1 MESAN
6 YFHLQDLNG
15 LEMIKARYHQQKFS
29 RHSHEG
35 FCIGVIEEGAQQ
47 FFRTGE
53 NHFAPKGDIIL
64 VNADEIHTGSSA
76 VENGWSYQAIY
87 PTPDMFSAL
96 TADLKVN
103 NQGFVP
109 WFPAAVVHDS
119 GLSAQLRLLFN
130 LLLLPGNALFK
141 ETLLLSSLS
150 WLILRYNKTK
160 IELTRFTPAKQ
171 RMEQICDLMINTC
184 EQEHPLTQ
192 LAEISGFS
200 QWHFLRQFKAYT
212 GITPHAFLIQARL
225 HKAKKMLLA
234 GTTPAEVSHL
244 CGFSDQSHFTRHFKQ
259 ALGVTPGNF
268 VRHQISEKS
277 NFILSS
283 VDLAL

>member
-15 LEMIKARYHQQKFS
+15 LEMIKARYQQQKFS

-53 NHFAPKGDIIL
+53 NHYAPKGDIIL

-87 PTPDMFSAL
+87 PTPNMFSAL
-96 TADLKVN
+96 TADLKIDNHGV
-103 NQGFVP
+103 VP
-109 WFPAAVVHDS
+109 WFPIAVVHDS
-119 GLSAQLRLLFN
+119 GLSTQLRLLFN
-130 LLLLPGNALFK
+130 LLLQPGNILFK

-150 WLILRYNKTK
+150 WLILRYNKTRV
-160 IELTRFTPAKQ
+160 ELTHLSPAKQ
-171 RMEQICDLMINTC
+171 RIEQICDLMVNTC
-184 EQEHPLTQ
+184 EQEHSLTQ
-192 LAEISGFS
+192 LTDISGFS
-200 QWHFLRQFKAYT
+200 QWHFLRQFKAQM

-225 HKAKKMLLA
+225 HKAKKMLLSGKA
-234 GTTPAEVSHL
+234 PADVSTL

-268 VRHQISEKS
+268 IRHQINEKS

-283 VDLAL
+283 ADPAL

>member
-6 YFHLQDLNG
+6 YFHLEELNG
-15 LEMIKARYHQQKFS
+15 LEMIKARYQQQKFS

-53 NHFAPKGDIIL
+53 NHYAPKGDIIL

-76 VENGWSYQAIY
+76 MENGWSYQAIY
-87 PTPDMFSAL
+87 PTPEIFAL
-96 TADLKVN
+96 LTKDLKTE
-103 NQGFVP
+103 NQGLVP
-109 WFPAAVVHDS
+109 WFPVAVVQDA

-130 LLLLPGNALFK
+130 LLPKPGNTLFK

-150 WLILRYNKTK
+150 WLILRYNCTK
-160 IELTRFTPAKQ
+160 VELTEITPAKQ
-171 RMEQICDLMINTC
+171 RIIQICDLIMNTC
-184 EQEHPLTQ
+184 EQEHSLSQ

-200 QWHFLRQFKAYT
+200 QWHFLRQFKLQT
-212 GITPHAFLIQARL
+212 GITPHAFLVQARL
-225 HKAKKMLLA
+225 HKAKKLLLT
-234 GTTPAEVSHL
+234 GNTPIEVASL

-268 VRHQISEKS
+268 IRHRIG
-277 NFILSS
+277 
-283 VDLAL
+283 

>member
-6 YFHLQDLNG
+6 YFHIEELNG

-29 RHSHEG
+29 HHSHEG

-53 NHFAPKGDIIL
+53 NHYAPKGDIIL

-76 VENGWSYQAIY
+76 MENGWSYQAIY
-87 PTPDMFSAL
+87 PTPELFTQL
-96 TADLKVN
+96 TRGLTTEH
-103 NQGFVP
+103 QGLVP
-109 WFPAAVVHDS
+109 WFPIAVIQDA
-119 GLSAQLRLLFN
+119 GLSAQLRLLFS
-130 LLLLPGNALFK
+130 LLPQPGNTLFK

-150 WLILRYNKTK
+150 WLTLRYNRTK
-160 IELTRFTPAKQ
+160 VELTEITPAKQ
-171 RMEQICDLMINTC
+171 RIEQICDLLINTC
-184 EQEHPLTQ
+184 EQEHSLSQ

-200 QWHFLRQFKAYT
+200 QWHFLRQFKLHT
-212 GITPHAFLIQARL
+212 GITPHAFLVQARL
-225 HKAKKMLLA
+225 HKAKKLLLA
-234 GTTPAEVSHL
+234 GNTPAEVSNQ

-268 VRHQISEKS
+268 TRHRIGEKS
-277 NFILSS
+277 NFILSTNI
-283 VDLAL
+283 